1 MKANNGKGN
10 NPSRDEW
17 ETPSW
22 IIDPLMQQYNFE
34 FDCCATKEN
43 KKAERFSEGGF
54 QDIKIVEEIAWMNPP
69 FSKAYAMFRH
79 FFKVVKKGI
88 AIYRGDNLETALWQ
102 KEILPN
108 CSWILIPDRRV
119 SYEGLDGDGARFP
132 SILIGIGVEVPRSIK
147 GIILEVKADGTTTDG
162 IPSKTK
168 VSGILPNEL

>member
-22 IIDPLMQQYNFE
+22 IFDPLMEQYGFK
-34 FDCCATKEN
+34 FDCCATKQN
-43 KKAERFSEGGF
+43 TKTKDFSEQDF
-54 QDIKIVEEIAWMNPP
+54 QDIMELDKVAWMNPP

-79 FFKVVKKGI
+79 FFKIVRKGI
-88 AIYRGDNLETALWQ
+88 AIYRCDNLETALWQ

-132 SILIGIGVEVPRSIK
+132 SALIGIGVDIPK
-147 GIILEVKADGTTTDG
+147 GLKGTILEVK
-162 IPSKTK
+162 
-168 VSGILPNEL
+168 PNSSHD